1 MRKSAAFTLIELLI
15 VIAIIA
21 ILASMLLPALNQARA
36 RAHSSG
42 CAGNLKQIAHAAAM
56 YAGDNN
62 DFLLRSRHTNWTQS
76 RPNWQDCTRFWPN
89 FIKRYLGINGAFT
102 DEDWFKHKIFLCPA
116 NRVPPANG
124 EKQGLSYALHHDN
137 FFTGSG
143 WTEKAFKAGG
153 IPVPSA
159 RLHILDGN
167 KGDWWG
173 LDFLFSHGID
183 PASKNAADPRHSD
196 RVNATF
202 LDGHVQ
208 SVPGRLLFEYRAIG
222 EPWRYDSANATVWN

>member
-1 MRKSAAFTLIELLI
+1 M
-15 VIAIIA
+15 
-21 ILASMLLPALNQARA
+21 
-36 RAHSSG
+36 
-42 CAGNLKQIAHAAAM
+42 
-56 YAGDNN
+56 
-62 DFLLRSRHTNWTQS
+62 
-76 RPNWQDCTRFWPN
+76 
-89 FIKRYLGINGAFT
+89 
-102 DEDWFKHKIFLCPA
+102 
-116 NRVPPANG
+116 PPANG

-196 RVNATF
+196 GSTRRSWT
-202 LDGHVQ
+202 DTC
-208 SVPGRLLFEYRAIG
+208 SRCPGRLLFEYRAIG